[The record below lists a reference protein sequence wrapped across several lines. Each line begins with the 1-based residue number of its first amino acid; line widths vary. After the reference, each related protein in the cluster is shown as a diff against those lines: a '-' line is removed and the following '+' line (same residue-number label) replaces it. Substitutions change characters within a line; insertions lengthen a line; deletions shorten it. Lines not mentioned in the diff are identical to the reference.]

1 MLGYV
6 FDGDTEKARTSV
18 AALIEA
24 NREKLKTAP
33 PFKLVLS
40 SVLPR
45 DSRVSETI
53 HALAHGGFVIYHL
66 FVAVLDG

>member
-6 FDGDTEKARTSV
+6 FDGDIERARISV

-24 NREKLKTAP
+24 NREKLKAAP

-40 SVLPR
+40 SVLR
-45 DSRVSETI
+45 GDSRVSETT
-53 HALAHGGFVIYHL
+53 HVLAHGAFIIYHL
-66 FVAVLDG
+66 FVAV